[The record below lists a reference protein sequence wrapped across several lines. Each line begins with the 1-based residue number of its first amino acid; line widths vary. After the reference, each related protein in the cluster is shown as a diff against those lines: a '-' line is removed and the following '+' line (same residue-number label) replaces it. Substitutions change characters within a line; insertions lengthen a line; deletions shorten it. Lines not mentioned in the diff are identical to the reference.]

1 MDLDIVFNSIFSW
14 ACAVCEV
21 FICYCFIDRITGS
34 SLTRQSKYYVAVCSF
49 LFGTIDGVN
58 RNTSELLSW
67 IMLLAITAGICVS
80 LLIKNYNNGIFK
92 FSLVLTYNVCLGLLQ
107 LAGAFLIF
115 ILFPNTSI
123 DNIYNSLSLYRNI
136 SYGIAL
142 IIIIGGYRWISLCW
156 NGRKL
161 RDIYKWGFLFY
172 GIAGIFFIIIFQS
185 RILELGRDR
194 GIESIVFLLLVL
206 SGGGLMIVGSLKN
219 AAAKAKMEI
228 LEYRDSMMEE
238 NYKEI
243 QSIYKN
249 YAYTYHD
256 FKNHLLVLLNY
267 CEKGETG
274 KAYQYIKNL
283 EEPIEKVHHLV
294 RLGNEVLDIILN
306 YKLENAIDKGIEIK
320 TDIGALDEMGIEAH
334 DLCSIISNLLDN
346 AIEACERMSGEEK
359 QIHITIKNLED
370 IVIIKVSNTYCP
382 PEKWTKTEKENNKLH
397 GYGKQAVKDKV
408 KKYGGDVKFI
418 SDEKWYHA
426 IVTFC
431 RE

>member
-1 MDLDIVFNSIFSW
+1 
-14 ACAVCEV
+14 
-21 FICYCFIDRITGS
+21 
-34 SLTRQSKYYVAVCSF
+34 
-49 LFGTIDGVN
+49 
-58 RNTSELLSW
+58 
-67 IMLLAITAGICVS
+67 
-80 LLIKNYNNGIFK
+80 
-92 FSLVLTYNVCLGLLQ
+92 
-107 LAGAFLIF
+107 
-115 ILFPNTSI
+115 
-123 DNIYNSLSLYRNI
+123 
-136 SYGIAL
+136 
-142 IIIIGGYRWISLCW
+142 
-156 NGRKL
+156 
-161 RDIYKWGFLFY
+161 
-172 GIAGIFFIIIFQS
+172 
-185 RILELGRDR
+185 
-194 GIESIVFLLLVL
+194 
-206 SGGGLMIVGSLKN
+206 MIVGTLKN

-256 FKNHLLVLLNY
+256 FKNHLLILLNY
-267 CEKGETG
+267 CEKGETE
-274 KAYQYIKNL
+274 KAYQYIKNI

-306 YKLENAIDKGIEIK
+306 YKLDNAIDKGIEIK
-320 TDIGALDEMGIEAH
+320 TDIGALDEIGIEAH

-346 AIEACERMSGEEK
+346 SIEACERMSSEEK

-397 GYGKQAVKDKV
+397 GYGKQAVEDKV

-418 SDEKWYHA
+418 SDEQWYHA